1 MGAVSTRPSSVP
13 PVRVPCFGSP
23 FSALC
28 YCAAPSLC
36 LLRCAVTWSV
46 PFPSGCSQACGRD
59 KAVLT
64 GPLEKEAGDLP
75 CVQLRSSPCRTR
87 DLRALLHAGNRD
99 REPFTRR
106 VTALRSWSRVQ
117 GSKVTHS
124 RCPAAER
131 VRLGC
136 VVWLRVYLK
145 ERSY

>member
-13 PVRVPCFGSP
+13 PVCIPCFGSP

-59 KAVLT
+59 KAALA
-64 GPLEKEAGDLP
+64 GPLEKEAEDLLR
-75 CVQLRSSPCRTR
+75 VQLSSPCRTR
-87 DLRALLHAGNRD
+87 DLRALLHARNRD
-99 REPFTRR
+99 GEPFTRR
-106 VTALRSWSRVQ
+106 VTALQSWSCVQ

-131 VRLGC
+131 VRLGF

-145 ERSY
+145 DQSY